1 MRTFRLVIACPD
13 GVGIVAKVSN
23 FLASHN
29 GWITEAS
36 HHSDD
41 QSGWFF
47 MRHEI
52 RADSL
57 PFGLEAF
64 REAFAPIAEEF
75 SMEWRITDTAQKK
88 RVVLMASRESHC
100 LADLL
105 HRWHSDELDCDIS
118 CVISNHDDLR
128 SRLDYDQLPAAARR
142 HGSTAAL
149 AVGAGAIA
157 YLAWMAL
164 RTPPRPAS
172 VQPVGNFDVSRY
184 LGRWYEVARID
195 QRFEK
200 GLVRT
205 RAEYSL
211 APNGSVQVVNR
222 GFDPNC

>member
-1 MRTFRLVIACPD
+1 MPRHTPRQLPSF
-13 GVGIVAKVSN
+13 
-23 FLASHN
+23 
-29 GWITEAS
+29 
-36 HHSDD
+36 DD
-41 QSGWFF
+41 
-47 MRHEI
+47 M
-52 RADSL
+52 
-57 PFGLEAF
+57 
-64 REAFAPIAEEF
+64 
-75 SMEWRITDTAQKK
+75 
-88 RVVLMASRESHC
+88 
-100 LADLL
+100 
-105 HRWHSDELDCDIS
+105 
-118 CVISNHDDLR
+118 R

-222 GFDPNC
+222 GFDPRRNRWEEARGKAQFINSSDEAALKVSFFGPFYAGYHVVALDEQYRWAMVVGSSLDAFWILSRTPVLPSGVRQHLLSQAQQIGIDLDRILWVMQDGANPTGS

>member
-1 MRTFRLVIACPD
+1 MP
-13 GVGIVAKVSN
+13 
-23 FLASHN
+23 
-29 GWITEAS
+29 
-36 HHSDD
+36 
-41 QSGWFF
+41 
-47 MRHEI
+47 RHTP
-52 RADSL
+52 RQL
-57 PFGLEAF
+57 PSF
-64 REAFAPIAEEF
+64 
-75 SMEWRITDTAQKK
+75 
-88 RVVLMASRESHC
+88 
-100 LADLL
+100 
-105 HRWHSDELDCDIS
+105 
-118 CVISNHDDLR
+118 DDLR

-222 GFDPNC
+222 GFDPRRNRWEEARGKAQFISSSDEAALKVSFFGPFYAGYHVVALDEQYRWAMVVGSSLDAFWILSRTPVLPSGVRQHLLSQAQQIGIDLDRILWVMQDGANPTGS